1 MWPLK
6 CPRDSGIPIYSRGA
20 WLLLLWPPQT
30 GKEGDGRCYE
40 REAAPRMPPCKPLGT
55 TVGHTGDV
63 MGVGASSPDPPQIP
77 PEMGRKKR
85 GVAPLLTLR
94 KRLARRRWRA
104 SKGFDHAQVF
114 NDFLNSAGWTVREV
128 AALVHEYEATA
139 ALRELTAQADAARPP
154 ARSCRAD
161 LGRLLES
168 RLCADVTLAYRGTA
182 FPAHRALLSA
192 RCPFFRDLLSEAGGG
207 PRQQMMVVEMDIP
220 GVGVEL
226 FGDLLRYLYT
236 GELSVAGEAGSSAAL
251 STLLRLSEQFGVPNP
266 LAHDLRRMLEG
277 GHLADT
283 SLVWEVPG
291 SGGGTEQEAEFPCH
305 RAVLA
310 ARCPFF
316 RGVIQR
322 RTTTASGSGAVC
334 DVGGT
339 TPGCRMRVVLDAGVV
354 PVRHARVL
362 LWALYQ
368 DTVDLS
374 MLPCSSG
381 GSLADEF
388 MELYQVA
395 RLIEVDSL
403 AQACEDAL
411 VELLGPDTLCGV
423 LQWSEQPHGSPWV
436 HRQAMAFLA
445 EEFSALAVTPLL
457 FQLTKGQL
465 LTLLQSDCL
474 QASEL
479 EILVAVLKWGEQQ
492 LLKRM
497 EEREPN
503 IVSQTAHSVA
513 RRGARSRRDL
523 LSDGEL
529 RDLLSELL
537 CHVRTAHVLPPA
549 ADALLS
555 AQRRGLFP
563 RPPPCMLGGEE
574 APPSRG
580 AASWL
585 AGPRPR
591 LFAPYV
597 EEAKAWLED
606 QLSQEQALGP
616 VSPSPWPPHLSHIPD
631 TLYMVDKGAAGGFRE
646 ACPCVP
652 HGVAPVPAVR
662 LPDPSLPVLSEE
674 LLRQMRQREQELRQG
689 AARAYSLGANRCAIS
704 HQLQLRVVREAGL
717 PDQAATLL
725 AQAPPPNEDWT
736 PASMTQDPLDLM
748 VARPATSARAPPNP
762 ILVPPSRAPPR
773 RLAPPS
779 DLRLH
784 RQPHLG
790 RRALRLAEL
799 QSENSNLSKMIPDI
813 AMATATLEHLD
824 LAESDKDN
832 YGCEADDL
840 SPVHM
845 LV

>member
-1 MWPLK
+1 M
-6 CPRDSGIPIYSRGA
+6 
-20 WLLLLWPPQT
+20 
-30 GKEGDGRCYE
+30 
-40 REAAPRMPPCKPLGT
+40 
-55 TVGHTGDV
+55 V
-63 MGVGASSPDPPQIP
+63 
-77 PEMGRKKR
+77 RKKR

-114 NDFLNSAGWTVREV
+114 NDFLNTAGWTVREV

-139 ALRELTAQADAARPP
+139 ALRELTVQADAARPP

-192 RCPFFRDLLSEAGGG
+192 RCPFFRDLLSDGTGGA
-207 PRQQMMVVEMDIP
+207 RQQQQQQMMVVEMDIP
-220 GVGVEL
+220 GVGTEL

-236 GELSVAGEAGSSAAL
+236 GELSVAAGGEAGSSAAL
-251 STLLRLSEQFGVPNP
+251 ATLLRLSEQFGVPNP

-277 GHLADT
+277 GHLADA
-283 SLVWEVPG
+283 SLVWETGP
-291 SGGGTEQEAEFPCH
+291 SGLVIEQATEFPCH

-316 RGVIQR
+316 RGVVQR
-322 RTTTASGSGAVC
+322 RTSSTAAASSAA
-334 DVGGT
+334 GGDAAC
-339 TPGCRMRVVLDAGVV
+339 GRLRVVLDSAVV
-354 PVRHARVL
+354 PLRYARVL

-374 MLPCSSG
+374 TLPCSSAG
-381 GSLADEF
+381 GSLAEEL

-395 RLIEVDSL
+395 RLLELDSL

-411 VELLGPDTLCGV
+411 VELLGPDTLSGV
-423 LQWSEQPHGSPWV
+423 LQWGAQPYGSPWV
-436 HRQAMAFLA
+436 LRQAMGFLA
-445 EEFSALAVTPLL
+445 EEFSALAATPLL
-457 FQLTKGQL
+457 FQLSKAQL
-465 LTLLQSDCL
+465 LPLLQSDFL

-503 IVSQTAHSVA
+503 VVSQTAHSVA
-513 RRGARSRRDL
+513 RRGARGRREL

-529 RDLLSELL
+529 RELLSELL
-537 CHVRTAHVLPPA
+537 CHVRTQHVLPPGA
-549 ADALLS
+549 EALQS

-574 APPSRG
+574 EPPAQAPPSRG
-580 AASWL
+580 ATAWL
-585 AGPRPR
+585 GGAPRPR

-597 EEAKAWLED
+597 DEAKAWLEE

-616 VSPSPWPPHLSHIPD
+616 VAPSPWPPHLSHIPD
-631 TLYMVDKGAAGGFRE
+631 TLYMVDKGATGGVFREGGCPCLLAPSGAGGG
-646 ACPCVP
+646 P
-652 HGVAPVPAVR
+652 PAVR
-662 LPDPSLPVLSEE
+662 LPDPTLPVLSEE
-674 LLRQMRQREQELRQG
+674 LVRQMRQREQELRGG
-689 AARAYSLGANRCAIS
+689 ASRAYSLGANRCAIS

-717 PDQAATLL
+717 PDQAAALL
-725 AQAPPPNEDWT
+725 AQAPAPAPDDWAPPPDH
-736 PASMTQDPLDLM
+736 PLDLM
-748 VARPATSARAPPNP
+748 LGRNPSARPNP
-762 ILVPPSRAPPR
+762 VLAPPSRAPPR
-773 RLAPPS
+773 RLAPPTE
-779 DLRLH
+779 LRLH

-790 RRALRLAEL
+790 RRALRLSEL
-799 QSENSNLSKMIPDI
+799 QSEGGGGHLSKMIPDI

-824 LAESDKDN
+824 LAESDKDD
-832 YGCEADDL
+832 YGSCEADDL

>member
-1 MWPLK
+1 
-6 CPRDSGIPIYSRGA
+6 
-20 WLLLLWPPQT
+20 
-30 GKEGDGRCYE
+30 
-40 REAAPRMPPCKPLGT
+40 MPPCESPGT
-55 TVGHTGDV
+55 GVEHVGDV
-63 MGVGASSPDPPQIP
+63 MGVGASSPDPPQAP
-77 PEMGRKKR
+77 LDMGRKKR
-85 GVAPLLTLR
+85 APLLTLR

-128 AALVHEYEATA
+128 AALVHEYEATS

-168 RLCADVTLAYRGTA
+168 RLCTDVTLAYRGTA

-192 RCPFFRDLLSEAGGG
+192 RCPFFRDLLSEAG
-207 PRQQMMVVEMDIP
+207 PRQQMMVLEMDIP

-277 GHLADT
+277 GHLADA

-291 SGGGTEQEAEFPCH
+291 GVEQEFPCH
-305 RAVLA
+305 KAVLA

-322 RTTTASGSGAVC
+322 RTGGGAGEGT
-334 DVGGT
+334 GG
-339 TPGCRMRVVLDAGVV
+339 RMRIVLDAAVV
-354 PVRHARVL
+354 PLRHARIL

-368 DTVDLS
+368 DSVDLS
-374 MLPCSSG
+374 VLPAG
-381 GSLADEF
+381 GSLADEL

-436 HRQAMAFLA
+436 HRQAMAFLT
-445 EEFSALAVTPLL
+445 EEFSALVATPLL

-465 LTLLQSDCL
+465 LAVLQSNFL

-523 LSDGEL
+523 LSDSEL

-537 CHVRTAHVLPPA
+537 CHVRTAHVLPLGA
-549 ADALLS
+549 EALLS

-580 AASWL
+580 ATSWL

-591 LFAPYV
+591 LFTPYV
-597 EEAKAWLED
+597 EEAKAWLEE

-616 VSPSPWPPHLSHIPD
+616 MSPSPSHLSHIPD
-631 TLYMVDKGAAGGFRE
+631 TLYMVDKGAAFRE
-646 ACPCVP
+646 ACVVP
-652 HGVAPVPAVR
+652 HAPAVR

-674 LLRQMRQREQELRQG
+674 LLRQMRQREQELQHG
-689 AARAYSLGANRCAIS
+689 AARAYSLGANRCAIG

-725 AQAPPPNEDWT
+725 PLSEDWLPT
-736 PASMTQDPLDLM
+736 TQDPLDLM
-748 VARPATSARAPPNP
+748 VARPARAPPNP
-762 ILVPPSRAPPR
+762 ILVPPSRALPR
-773 RLAPPS
+773 RLAAPPA

-784 RQPHLG
+784 RQQPHLG

-824 LAESDKDN
+824 LTESDKDD

>member
-1 MWPLK
+1 
-6 CPRDSGIPIYSRGA
+6 
-20 WLLLLWPPQT
+20 
-30 GKEGDGRCYE
+30 
-40 REAAPRMPPCKPLGT
+40 
-55 TVGHTGDV
+55 
-63 MGVGASSPDPPQIP
+63 MGVGASSPDPPQVA

-139 ALRELTAQADAARPP
+139 ALRELTAQADAARLP

-192 RCPFFRDLLSEAGGG
+192 RCPFFRDLLSETGGG
-207 PRQQMMVVEMDIP
+207 PRQQMTPKQMVVEMDIP

-266 LAHDLRRMLEG
+266 LALDLRRMLEG
-277 GHLADT
+277 GHLADA

-291 SGGGTEQEAEFPCH
+291 SGGGVEQEAEFPCH

-322 RTTTASGSGAVC
+322 RTASGSGGS
-334 DVGGT
+334 GGDGGA
-339 TPGCRMRVVLDAGVV
+339 TPGGRLRVVLDAGVV

-381 GSLADEF
+381 GSLAEEF

-395 RLIEVDSL
+395 RLLELDSL

-423 LQWSEQPHGSPWV
+423 LQWSELPHGSPWV

-445 EEFSALAVTPLL
+445 EEFSALAATPLL

-465 LTLLQSDCL
+465 LTVLQSDFL

-523 LSDGEL
+523 LSDTEL
-529 RDLLSELL
+529 RELLSELL
-537 CHVRTAHVLPPA
+537 CHVRTAHVLPLG
-549 ADALLS
+549 ADALLQ

-574 APPSRG
+574 PSQAPPSRG

-591 LFAPYV
+591 LFGPYV
-597 EEAKAWLED
+597 EEAKAWLEE

-616 VSPSPWPPHLSHIPD
+616 VAPSPWPPHLTHIPD
-631 TLYMVDKGAAGGFRE
+631 TLYMVDKGAAGAFRE
-646 ACPCVP
+646 ACPCLP
-652 HGVAPVPAVR
+652 HGGATAPAVR
-662 LPDPSLPVLSEE
+662 LPDPTLPVLSEE

-689 AARAYSLGANRCAIS
+689 AARAYSLGANRGAIS

-717 PDQAATLL
+717 PDQAASLL
-725 AQAPPPNEDWT
+725 AQAPPPSDDWA
-736 PASMTQDPLDLM
+736 PASSSSSSTTTVQDPLDLM
-748 VARPATSARAPPNP
+748 VTRPAASSAAVARAPPNP

-773 RLAPPS
+773 RLAPPA

-790 RRALRLAEL
+790 RRALRMTEL
-799 QSENSNLSKMIPDI
+799 QNENSNLSKMIPDI

-824 LAESDKDN
+824 LAESDKDD

>member
-1 MWPLK
+1 MGP
-6 CPRDSGIPIYSRGA
+6 
-20 WLLLLWPPQT
+20 
-30 GKEGDGRCYE
+30 EGDGRC
-40 REAAPRMPPCKPLGT
+40 REAAPQASPCVPLGSAL
-55 TVGHTGDV
+55 GRAGDI
-63 MGVGASSPDPPQIP
+63 MGVGASSPDPPQAA
-77 PEMGRKKR
+77 PEMVRKKR

-114 NDFLNSAGWTVREV
+114 NDFLNTAGWTVREV

-139 ALRELTAQADAARPP
+139 ALRELTVQADAARPP

-182 FPAHRALLSA
+182 FPAQRALLSA
-192 RCPFFRDLLSEAGGG
+192 RCPFFRDLLSDGGG
-207 PRQQMMVVEMDIP
+207 GGTRQQQQMMVVEMDIP
-220 GVGVEL
+220 GVGTEL

-236 GELSVAGEAGSSAAL
+236 GELSVAASGEAGGSAAL
-251 STLLRLSEQFGVPNP
+251 TTLLRLSEQFGVPNP

-277 GHLADT
+277 CHLADA
-283 SLVWEVPG
+283 SLVWEATAG
-291 SGGGTEQEAEFPCH
+291 LSGMGTEQATEFPCH

-316 RGVIQR
+316 RGVVQR
-322 RTTTASGSGAVC
+322 RISSAAAASSSASGGDASCG
-334 DVGGT
+334 
-339 TPGCRMRVVLDAGVV
+339 RLRVVLDSAVV
-354 PVRHARVL
+354 PLRYARVL

-374 MLPCSSG
+374 TLPCASAS
-381 GSLADEF
+381 GSLAEEL

-395 RLIEVDSL
+395 RLLELDSL

-411 VELLGPDTLCGV
+411 VELLGPDTLSGV
-423 LQWSEQPHGSPWV
+423 LQWAAQPYGSPWV
-436 HRQAMAFLA
+436 HRQAMGFLA
-445 EEFSALAVTPLL
+445 EEFSALAATPLL
-457 FQLTKGQL
+457 FQLSKAQL
-465 LTLLQSDCL
+465 LALLQSDFL

-503 IVSQTAHSVA
+503 VVSQTAHSVA
-513 RRGARSRRDL
+513 RRGARGRREL

-529 RDLLSELL
+529 RELLSELL
-537 CHVRTAHVLPPA
+537 CHVRTAHVLPPGA
-549 ADALLS
+549 EALQS

-574 APPSRG
+574 EPPAQAPPSRG
-580 AASWL
+580 ATAWL
-585 AGPRPR
+585 GGGGGPRPR

-597 EEAKAWLED
+597 DEAKAWLEE

-616 VSPSPWPPHLSHIPD
+616 VAPSPWPPHLSHIPD
-631 TLYMVDKGAAGGFRE
+631 TLYMVDKGATGGVFRE
-646 ACPCVP
+646 GGCPCLL
-652 HGVAPVPAVR
+652 APPGGGGGAAAPAVR
-662 LPDPSLPVLSEE
+662 LPDPTLPVLSEE

-689 AARAYSLGANRCAIS
+689 ASRAFSLGANRCAIS

-717 PDQAATLL
+717 PDQAAALL
-725 AQAPPPNEDWT
+725 AQAPPPAQEDWA
-736 PASMTQDPLDLM
+736 PHQEHPLDLM
-748 VARPATSARAPPNP
+748 VNRPTATVAGAALPGARPNP
-762 ILVPPSRAPPR
+762 ILAPPSRAPPR
-773 RLAPPS
+773 RLAPPTE
-779 DLRLH
+779 LRLH

-790 RRALRLAEL
+790 RRALRLSEL
-799 QSENSNLSKMIPDI
+799 QSEGGGHLSKMIPDI

-824 LAESDKDN
+824 LAESDKDD
-832 YGCEADDL
+832 YGSCEADDL

>member
-1 MWPLK
+1 M
-6 CPRDSGIPIYSRGA
+6 
-20 WLLLLWPPQT
+20 
-30 GKEGDGRCYE
+30 
-40 REAAPRMPPCKPLGT
+40 
-55 TVGHTGDV
+55 V
-63 MGVGASSPDPPQIP
+63 
-77 PEMGRKKR
+77 RKKR

-114 NDFLNSAGWTVREV
+114 NDFLNTAGWTVREV

-139 ALRELTAQADAARPP
+139 ALRELTVQADAARPP

-192 RCPFFRDLLSEAGGG
+192 RCPFFRDLLSDGGG
-207 PRQQMMVVEMDIP
+207 GARQQQMMVVEMDIP
-220 GVGVEL
+220 GVGTEL

-236 GELSVAGEAGSSAAL
+236 GELSVAAGGEAGSSAAL
-251 STLLRLSEQFGVPNP
+251 ATLLRLSEQFGVPNP

-277 GHLADT
+277 GHLADA
-283 SLVWEVPG
+283 SLVWEAGP
-291 SGGGTEQEAEFPCH
+291 SGLGTEQATEFPCH

-316 RGVIQR
+316 RGVVQR
-322 RTTTASGSGAVC
+322 RISSAAASSSAA
-334 DVGGT
+334 GGDASC
-339 TPGCRMRVVLDAGVV
+339 GRLRVVLDSAVV
-354 PVRHARVL
+354 PLRYARVL

-374 MLPCSSG
+374 TLPCSSAG
-381 GSLADEF
+381 GSLAEEL

-395 RLIEVDSL
+395 RLLELDSL

-411 VELLGPDTLCGV
+411 VELLGPDTLSGA
-423 LQWSEQPHGSPWV
+423 LQWGAQPYGSPWV
-436 HRQAMAFLA
+436 LRQAMGFLA
-445 EEFSALAVTPLL
+445 EEFSALAATPLL
-457 FQLTKGQL
+457 FQLSKAQL
-465 LTLLQSDCL
+465 LPLLQSDFL

-503 IVSQTAHSVA
+503 VVSQTAHSVA
-513 RRGARSRRDL
+513 RRGARGRREL

-529 RDLLSELL
+529 RELLSELL
-537 CHVRTAHVLPPA
+537 CHVRTQHVLPPGA
-549 ADALLS
+549 EALQS

-574 APPSRG
+574 EPPAQAPPSRG
-580 AASWL
+580 ATAWL
-585 AGPRPR
+585 AGAPRPR

-597 EEAKAWLED
+597 DEAKAWLEE

-616 VSPSPWPPHLSHIPD
+616 VAPSPWPPHLSHIPD
-631 TLYMVDKGAAGGFRE
+631 TLYMVDKGATGGVFRE
-646 ACPCVP
+646 GGCPCLL
-652 HGVAPVPAVR
+652 APSSGGGGGGPAAPAVR
-662 LPDPSLPVLSEE
+662 LPDPTLPVLSEE
-674 LLRQMRQREQELRQG
+674 LLRQMRQREQELRGG
-689 AARAYSLGANRCAIS
+689 ASRAYSLGANRCAIS

-717 PDQAATLL
+717 PDQAAALL
-725 AQAPPPNEDWT
+725 AQAPAPAPDEWAPPPDH
-736 PASMTQDPLDLM
+736 PLDLM
-748 VARPATSARAPPNP
+748 VGRTPPSSSLGALPGARPNP
-762 ILVPPSRAPPR
+762 VLAPPSRAPPR
-773 RLAPPS
+773 RLAPPTE
-779 DLRLH
+779 LRLH

-790 RRALRLAEL
+790 RRALRLSEL
-799 QSENSNLSKMIPDI
+799 QSEGGGGHLSKMIPDI

-824 LAESDKDN
+824 LAESDKDD
-832 YGCEADDL
+832 YGSCEADDL

>member
-1 MWPLK
+1 
-6 CPRDSGIPIYSRGA
+6 
-20 WLLLLWPPQT
+20 
-30 GKEGDGRCYE
+30 
-40 REAAPRMPPCKPLGT
+40 MPPCKPLGT
-55 TVGHTGDV
+55 TVGHTGDI

-322 RTTTASGSGAVC
+322 RTTTASGSGAAC
-334 DVGGT
+334 DAGGT
-339 TPGCRMRVVLDAGVV
+339 TPGGRMRVVLDAGVV

-474 QASEL
+474 QFLHEWVKQVVRTILIPILYQYSPGVAQESFGKPLTMPCADLGLPGLARVRPPARQRADDRATTRPPAAASSSPISRL
-479 EILVAVLKWGEQQ
+479 PTAMEIAVQGQEVTP
-492 LLKRM
+492 
-497 EEREPN
+497 EE
-503 IVSQTAHSVA
+503 
-513 RRGARSRRDL
+513 
-523 LSDGEL
+523 LSDTSWQTPGL
-529 RDLLSELL
+529 RTQEQCRAALHLAAAAKSPRSKQASASPPQPRRHAPLPRLPADTIHVVGHPKTPVDLTKLQPWHLYTALL
-537 CHVRTAHVLPPA
+537 QAASLQDLPPA
-549 ADALLS
+549 SRDTVQIHPVNNTFTLSVVESARAQAYLRITSLTVSGTTFTIHLYPHRRTTPYGAYSTTPSTISQMKPSLTICRQAILHFLL
-555 AQRRGLFP
+555 
-563 RPPPCMLGGEE
+563 
-574 APPSRG
+574 
-580 AASWL
+580 W
-585 AGPRPR
+585 
-591 LFAPYV
+591 
-597 EEAKAWLED
+597 
-606 QLSQEQALGP
+606 
-616 VSPSPWPPHLSHIPD
+616 
-631 TLYMVDKGAAGGFRE
+631 
-646 ACPCVP
+646 
-652 HGVAPVPAVR
+652 VPAVWAR
-662 LPDPSLPVLSEE
+662 LP
-674 LLRQMRQREQELRQG
+674 
-689 AARAYSLGANRCAIS
+689 
-704 HQLQLRVVREAGL
+704 
-717 PDQAATLL
+717 
-725 AQAPPPNEDWT
+725 
-736 PASMTQDPLDLM
+736 
-748 VARPATSARAPPNP
+748 TSWS
-762 ILVPPSRAPPR
+762 PSRTPNYPGGSSTMESAF
-773 RLAPPS
+773 AS
-779 DLRLH
+779 
-784 RQPHLG
+784 
-790 RRALRLAEL
+790 
-799 QSENSNLSKMIPDI
+799 SLS
-813 AMATATLEHLD
+813 ATRWR
-824 LAESDKDN
+824 
-832 YGCEADDL
+832 
-840 SPVHM
+840 PVSTAA
-845 LV
+845 

>member
-1 MWPLK
+1 MG
-6 CPRDSGIPIYSRGA
+6 R
-20 WLLLLWPPQT
+20 
-30 GKEGDGRCYE
+30 EGDGRC
-40 REAAPRMPPCKPLGT
+40 REAAPQQAAPCVPLGSAL
-55 TVGHTGDV
+55 GRAGDI
-63 MGVGASSPDPPQIP
+63 MGVGASSPDPPQAA

-114 NDFLNSAGWTVREV
+114 NDFLNTAGWTVREV

-139 ALRELTAQADAARPP
+139 ALRELTVQADAARPP

-192 RCPFFRDLLSEAGGG
+192 RCPFFRDLLSDGGG
-207 PRQQMMVVEMDIP
+207 GGGGTRQQQQMMVVEMDIP

-251 STLLRLSEQFGVPNP
+251 ATLLRLSEQFGVPNP

-277 GHLADT
+277 GHLADA
-283 SLVWEVPG
+283 SLVWEATAGP
-291 SGGGTEQEAEFPCH
+291 SGMGTEQATEFPCH

-316 RGVIQR
+316 RGVVQR
-322 RTTTASGSGAVC
+322 RISSAAAASS
-334 DVGGT
+334 VGGDALC
-339 TPGCRMRVVLDAGVV
+339 GRLRVVLDSAVV
-354 PVRHARVL
+354 PLRYARVL

-368 DTVDLS
+368 DTVDLAA
-374 MLPCSSG
+374 LPCASTG
-381 GSLADEF
+381 GSLAEEL

-395 RLIEVDSL
+395 RLLELDSL

-423 LQWSEQPHGSPWV
+423 LQWAAQPYGSPWV
-436 HRQAMAFLA
+436 HRQAMGFLA
-445 EEFSALAVTPLL
+445 EEFSALAATPLL
-457 FQLTKGQL
+457 FQLSKGQL
-465 LTLLQSDCL
+465 LALLQSDFL

-513 RRGARSRRDL
+513 RRGARSRREL

-529 RDLLSELL
+529 RELLSELL
-537 CHVRTAHVLPPA
+537 CHVRTAHVLPPGA
-549 ADALLS
+549 EALLS

-574 APPSRG
+574 PAQAPPSRG
-580 AASWL
+580 ATSWL
-585 AGPRPR
+585 GGGGGPRPR

-597 EEAKAWLED
+597 DEAKAWLEE

-631 TLYMVDKGAAGGFRE
+631 TLYMLDKGAAGAFRE
-646 ACPCVP
+646 GGCPCLL
-652 HGVAPVPAVR
+652 GAPSGGGGSASAPAVR
-662 LPDPSLPVLSEE
+662 LPDPTLPVLSEE

-689 AARAYSLGANRCAIS
+689 ASRAYSLGANRCAIG

-717 PDQAATLL
+717 PDQAAALL
-725 AQAPPPNEDWT
+725 AQAPPPSDDWA
-736 PASMTQDPLDLM
+736 PASAAQDPPLDLM
-748 VARPATSARAPPNP
+748 VTRPVGGALPGARPNP
-762 ILVPPSRAPPR
+762 ILGPPTRAPPR
-773 RLAPPS
+773 RLAPPTE
-779 DLRLH
+779 LRLH

-790 RRALRLAEL
+790 RRALRLSEL
-799 QSENSNLSKMIPDI
+799 QSDSGNLSKMIPDI

-824 LAESDKDN
+824 LAESDKDE
-832 YGCEADDL
+832 YGCETDDL

>member
-1 MWPLK
+1 
-6 CPRDSGIPIYSRGA
+6 
-20 WLLLLWPPQT
+20 
-30 GKEGDGRCYE
+30 
-40 REAAPRMPPCKPLGT
+40 MPPCESLGT
-55 TVGHTGDV
+55 TVEHV
-63 MGVGASSPDPPQIP
+63 MGVGASSPDPPQAP
-77 PEMGRKKR
+77 PDMGRKKR
-85 GVAPLLTLR
+85 APLLTLR

-128 AALVHEYEATA
+128 AALVHDYEATG
-139 ALRELTAQADAARPP
+139 ALRELTAHADAARPP

-168 RLCADVTLAYRGTA
+168 RLCTDVTLAYRGTA

-192 RCPFFRDLLSEAGGG
+192 RCPFFRDLLSEGA
-207 PRQQMMVVEMDIP
+207 RQQMMVLEMDIP

-266 LAHDLRRMLEG
+266 LTHDLRRMLEG
-277 GHLADT
+277 GHLADA

-291 SGGGTEQEAEFPCH
+291 SVEQEFPCH

-316 RGVIQR
+316 GGVIQR
-322 RTTTASGSGAVC
+322 RTTA
-334 DVGGT
+334 GGET
-339 TPGCRMRVVLDAGVV
+339 GRMRIVLDAAVV
-354 PVRHARVL
+354 PLRHARLL

-374 MLPCSSG
+374 VLS
-381 GSLADEF
+381 GSLADEL

-445 EEFSALAVTPLL
+445 EEFSALAATPLL

-465 LTLLQSDCL
+465 LALLQSNFL

-503 IVSQTAHSVA
+503 IVSQTTHSVA

-523 LSDGEL
+523 LSDNEL

-537 CHVRTAHVLPPA
+537 CHVRTAHVLPPGA
-549 ADALLS
+549 EALLS

-580 AASWL
+580 AAASWL
-585 AGPRPR
+585 TGPRPR
-591 LFAPYV
+591 LFTPYV
-597 EEAKAWLED
+597 EEAKAWLEE

-616 VSPSPWPPHLSHIPD
+616 VSPSPPHLSHIPD
-631 TLYMVDKGAAGGFRE
+631 TLYMVDKGGAFRE
-646 ACPCVP
+646 PCLP
-652 HGVAPVPAVR
+652 HGPAPAVR

-674 LLRQMRQREQELRQG
+674 LLRQMRQRMQELRHG

-717 PDQAATLL
+717 PDQAAALL
-725 AQAPPPNEDWT
+725 PLNEDWLSAA
-736 PASMTQDPLDLM
+736 ASQDPLDLM
-748 VARPATSARAPPNP
+748 VARPARAPPNP
-762 ILVPPSRAPPR
+762 ILVPPSRALPR

-799 QSENSNLSKMIPDI
+799 QMENLSKMIPDI

-824 LAESDKDN
+824 LAESDKDE